1 MVAAR
6 RQVPPLQARRGDAV
20 SARNVTTEEARALL
34 DAIVEADA
42 LVCTHDVSSVYY
54 GCLCKSCSRKKV
66 AYGAMNAA
74 SEDLAHNVIALR
86 AENARLTRERDA
98 AVAAER
104 ARCAA
109 RVRDEAHRYDGL
121 KSTATL
127 RAVGAALGDAMRGI
141 ESGDTGTDEVTP

>member
-1 MVAAR
+1 M
-6 RQVPPLQARRGDAV
+6 
-20 SARNVTTEEARALL
+20 SARNFTAEEALALL
-34 DAIVEADA
+34 DAIAEADA
-42 LVCTHDVSSVYY
+42 LVCTHDVSSVHF
-54 GCLCKSCSRKKV
+54 GCLCRSCGRKSE
-66 AYGAMNAA
+66 AYGALNAA

-109 RVRDEAHRYDGL
+109 RVRDEAHRRDGL

-127 RAVGAALGDAMRGI
+127 RAVAAALDNVLRGI
-141 ESGDTGTDEVTP
+141 ESGDVGADEVMP